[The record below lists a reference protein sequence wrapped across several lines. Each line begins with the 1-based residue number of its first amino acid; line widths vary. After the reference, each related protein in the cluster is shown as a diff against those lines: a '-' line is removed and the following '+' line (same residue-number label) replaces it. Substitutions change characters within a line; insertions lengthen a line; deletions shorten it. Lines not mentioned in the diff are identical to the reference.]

1 MAPGPHTGEGEWT
14 IFKVLTRVW
23 IPLVVV
29 LVIAAAAFG
38 VYRLHGVF
46 GSTNINQAVGIKDDS
61 KNIIPKDIVYEIF
74 GPAGT
79 KGEVNYLDDKAQ
91 PQRAVFTT
99 LPWKLTITTTMTSVF
114 ANVVAMGDSDEIGC
128 RILSNGEVKDEQ
140 NASNHNAQV
149 FCMVKSA

>member
-1 MAPGPHTGEGEWT
+1 M
-14 IFKVLTRVW
+14 V
-23 IPLVVV
+23 LVV
-29 LVIAAAAFG
+29 AAAAFG

-114 ANVVAMGDSDEIGC
+114 ANVVAMGIATK
-128 RILSNGEVKDEQ
+128 LAA
-140 NASNHNAQV
+140 AS
-149 FCMVKSA
+149 CPTVKSRTNKTRPTTTPKSSAW

>member
-1 MAPGPHTGEGEWT
+1 MA
-14 IFKVLTRVW
+14 RVW
-23 IPLVVV
+23 VPLVV
-29 LVIAAAAFG
+29 LVVISAAAFG

-46 GSTNINQAVGIKDDS
+46 GSTNINQAIGIKDDS

-79 KGEVNYLDDKAQ
+79 KGEVNYLDDRAQ
-91 PQRAVFTT
+91 PQRAQFTT
-99 LPWKLTITTTMTSVF
+99 LPWTLTITTTMTSVF

-140 NASNHNAQV
+140 TVSNHNAQV

>member
-1 MAPGPHTGEGEWT
+1 MLAPGPHTGEGEWT

-29 LVIAAAAFG
+29 LVVAAAAFG

-74 GPAGT
+74 GPQG
-79 KGEVNYLDDKAQ
+79 
-91 PQRAVFTT
+91 QRV
-99 LPWKLTITTTMTSVF
+99 
-114 ANVVAMGDSDEIGC
+114 
-128 RILSNGEVKDEQ
+128 R
-140 NASNHNAQV
+140 
-149 FCMVKSA
+149 

>member
-1 MAPGPHTGEGEWT
+1 M
-14 IFKVLTRVW
+14 V
-23 IPLVVV
+23 LVV
-29 LVIAAAAFG
+29 AAAAFG

-99 LPWKLTITTTMTSVF
+99 LP
-114 ANVVAMGDSDEIGC
+114 
-128 RILSNGEVKDEQ
+128 
-140 NASNHNAQV
+140 
-149 FCMVKSA
+149 

>member
-1 MAPGPHTGEGEWT
+1 M
-14 IFKVLTRVW
+14 V
-23 IPLVVV
+23 LVV
-29 LVIAAAAFG
+29 AAAAFG

-99 LPWKLTITTTMTSVF
+99 LPWKLTITTTMTSVLPMSSRWGI
-114 ANVVAMGDSDEIGC
+114 ATKLAA
-128 RILSNGEVKDEQ
+128 
-140 NASNHNAQV
+140 AS
-149 FCMVKSA
+149 CPTVKSRTNKTRPTTTPKSSAW

>member
-1 MAPGPHTGEGEWT
+1 M
-14 IFKVLTRVW
+14 KRVW
-23 IPLVVV
+23 IPLVVLV
-29 LVIAAAAFG
+29 VIAAASFG
-38 VYRLHGVF
+38 VFRLHGVF

-79 KGEVNYLDDKAQ
+79 RGEVNYLDDKAQ
-91 PQRAVFTT
+91 PQRAQFTT
-99 LPWKLTITTTMTSVF
+99 LPWTVTITTTMTSVF
-114 ANVVAMGDSDEIGC
+114 ANVVAMGDGDEIGC

-140 NASNHNAQV
+140 SVTGHNAQA